1 MTKTAVVPVEE
12 FKTKAER
19 CAFEIINFLI
29 RHGLWQDT
37 CVYVNGKHYTC
48 FDGEHYQYYS
58 TWDCVFREDNMNPKD
73 YVEYTSDFLT
83 MTFEGPF
90 YNIVNHNWRLSS
102 KYCDNLL
109 AEFDD
114 ICKKYNKYYEL
125 GYSWSLALY
134 DI

>member
-1 MTKTAVVPVEE
+1 MKRETVIPVEE

-29 RHGLWQDT
+29 RHHLWQDT
-37 CVYVNGKHYTC
+37 SVYVNGKRYGC
-48 FDGEHYQYYS
+48 YDGEHYRYDN

-90 YNIVNHNWRLSS
+90 YDIVNYNYSV
-102 KYCDNLL
+102 KYCDRLL
-109 AEFDD
+109 GEFND
-114 ICKKYNKYYEL
+114 ILKKYNKYYEL
-125 GYSWSLALY
+125 GYAWSLSLHN
-134 DI
+134 I

>member
-1 MTKTAVVPVEE
+1 MKLTPVVPVEE

-29 RHGLWQDT
+29 RHHMWQDT
-37 CVYVNGKHYTC
+37 SIYVNKKRYGCY
-48 FDGEHYQYYS
+48 DGEHYRYDN
-58 TWDCVFREDNMNPKD
+58 TWDCVFREDNVDPKD

-90 YNIVNHNWRLSS
+90 YDAINYNISA
-102 KYCDNLL
+102 KYSDKIM

-114 ICKKYNKYYEL
+114 ICKKYGKYHEL

>member
-1 MTKTAVVPVEE
+1 MKRETVIPVEE

-29 RHGLWQDT
+29 RHHLWQDT
-37 CVYVNGKHYTC
+37 SVYVNGKRYGC
-48 FDGEHYQYYS
+48 YDGEHYRYDN

-90 YNIVNHNWRLSS
+90 YDIVNYNHSA
-102 KYCDNLL
+102 KYCDRLL
-109 AEFDD
+109 GEFAD
-114 ICKKYNKYYEL
+114 ILKKYNKYYEL
-125 GYSWSLALY
+125 GYAWSLSLHN
-134 DI
+134 I

>member
-1 MTKTAVVPVEE
+1 MKRNPVIPVEE

-29 RHGLWQDT
+29 RHQMWIDT
-37 CVYVNGKHYTC
+37 NIYVNGKRYSCH
-48 FDGEHYQYYS
+48 DGEHYKYDN
-58 TWDCVFREDNMNPKD
+58 TWDCVFREDNMDPKK

-90 YNIVNHNWRLSS
+90 YDAINYNISARYSD
-102 KYCDNLL
+102 KIM

-114 ICKKYNKYYEL
+114 ICKKYGKYHEL

-134 DI
+134 DM